1 MPITL
6 QHSYAS
12 LPERFYT
19 RTNPTPVRE
28 PKLIK
33 LNHALAAQL
42 GLSIEGTAAATLFAG
57 NFVPDGAQ
65 PVAMAYAGHQFG
77 HFVPQLGD
85 GRALLLGEVKDASG
99 KLYDIHLKGSG
110 QTPFSRRGDG
120 RAALG
125 PVLREYIISEA
136 MFALGIPTTRSLAVV
151 TTGEPV
157 FRETALPGAVL
168 ARAAASHIR
177 IGTFEYFATRGDA
190 DALQI
195 LAGYSIAR
203 HYPELADHP
212 KPHIALVEAVAEA
225 QAKLVAQWM
234 HVGFVHGVMNT
245 DNMTISGET
254 IDYGPCAFMEAYDP
268 ATVFSSIDKYG
279 RYAYG
284 NQPPIA
290 QWNIARLAE
299 ALLVAFNDED
309 TKAKLQAVVDG
320 FHARFVEHWL
330 SGMRSKLG
338 LLQEEEGDLDL
349 ITDLLEI
356 MHAAGDDYTNTLRG
370 LSEGA
375 APMPAYAAWAER
387 WQQRV
392 QKEGRANEDVF
403 RQMKVV
409 NPAFIARNHRVEEAI
424 EAAVSRNDF
433 VLMEKLL
440 LVLQRPFDD
449 QPECTE
455 YKKPAPSS
463 YMNYKT
469 FCGT

>member
-1 MPITL
+1 MPLFL

-19 RTNPTPVRE
+19 RMNPTPVRE
-28 PKLIK
+28 PQLIK
-33 LNHALAAQL
+33 YNHALAAQL
-42 GLSIEGTAAATLFAG
+42 GLSVESAEATAIFAG
-57 NFVPDGAQ
+57 NAVPESAQ

-85 GRALLLGEVKDASG
+85 GRALLLGEVQDASG

-125 PVLREYIISEA
+125 PVIREYIISEA
-136 MFALGIPTTRSLAVV
+136 MYALGIPTTRSLAVV

-168 ARAAASHIR
+168 ARVAASHIR

-190 DALQI
+190 EALQI

-212 KPHIALVEAVAEA
+212 QPAIALVEAVAEA
-225 QAKLVAQWM
+225 QARLVAQWM

-268 ATVFSSIDKYG
+268 ATVFSSIDKHG

-299 ALLVAFNDED
+299 AVLVAFNDED
-309 TKAKLQAVVDG
+309 TKQKLQAVVDG

-330 SGMRSKLG
+330 GGMRRKLG
-338 LLQEEEGDLDL
+338 LLQEDAGDLDL

-356 MHAAGDDYTNTLRG
+356 MHASGDDYTNTFRHLG
-370 LSEGA
+370 KEPA
-375 APMPAYAAWAER
+375 AHYAAWTER

-392 QKEGRANEDVF
+392 KREGRAMADVQK
-403 RQMKVV
+403 QMNAA
-409 NPAFIARNHRVEEAI
+409 NPAFIPRNHRVEEAI
-424 EAAVSRNDF
+424 EAAVSRNDHTP
-433 VLMEKLL
+433 METLL
-440 LVLQRPFDD
+440 NVLQHPFDD
-449 QPECTE
+449 KPEHAE
-455 YKKPAPSS
+455 YKNPAPASDAV
-463 YMNYKT
+463 YKT